1 MGSHFFLDVK
11 EYLMSL
17 IQFSRMINK
26 DYILLRSTFVQHEF
40 NINLATNN
48 NEDSTVEKCN
58 KSNGQY
64 SVAGGSS
71 SYLGHRR
78 CP

>member
-1 MGSHFFLDVK
+1 M
-11 EYLMSL
+11 
-17 IQFSRMINK
+17 
-26 DYILLRSTFVQHEF
+26 QHEF

-58 KSNGQY
+58 KSNGHY

>member
-1 MGSHFFLDVK
+1 M
-11 EYLMSL
+11 
-17 IQFSRMINK
+17 
-26 DYILLRSTFVQHEF
+26 QHEF
-40 NINLATNN
+40 NINLAINN